1 MKKYLAFLLVIVWE
15 AKAYSQTLQATNDTL
30 KWTFQECLDYALEHN
45 LTIQN
50 AQLNKQT
57 SEANYAKTVNQRL
70 PNLTFNASQKL
81 NQGTTIDPI
90 TSVFTAQ
97 TFHTTSSGF
106 NSQLSLY
113 NGNQLNNKISQSELL
128 VEQNELYV
136 AEAKNN
142 IALSVLE
149 AYVQVLYNK
158 ESLQKEENNQ
168 EISKKNLDWIT
179 EKLDRGALTILDVSN
194 AQVQFSNAS
203 FSVLQAKNNYQKQ
216 LLVLKQLL
224 EIPANQN
231 FEIIE
236 LDQEINNNK
245 IPDKFY
251 VYENAL
257 DKLPEIASSKLQ
269 IEINSKDLLIARGAY
284 LPTLSLSGGLNSG
297 YTSSRPID
305 FGSQYRSNFSTQI
318 GLNLS
323 VPIFDRFQT
332 KYTMKN
338 AELNIEKAK
347 NNVSIAQKATYQK
360 VESAWQSAIMAQGQT
375 ENASNAKEA
384 AKLSY
389 ELGQKKYAQGAASIS
404 DLMISQINYLN
415 AEQSYLQAKYLEIL
429 YIKLLDFYEGKAI
442 KL

>member
-15 AKAYSQTLQATNDTL
+15 AKAHSQTLQATNDTL

-50 AQLNKQT
+50 AHLNKQT

-136 AEAKNN
+136 AEAKNS
-142 IALSVLE
+142 ITLSILE

-179 EKLDRGALTILDVSN
+179 EKFDRGALTILDVSN

-231 FEIIE
+231 FDIIE

-332 KYTMKN
+332 KYTIKN

-389 ELGQKKYAQGAASIS
+389 ELGQKKYVQGAASIS

-429 YIKLLDFYEGKAI
+429 YIKLLDFYEGKVI

>member
-1 MKKYLAFLLVIVWE
+1 MKKYLAFLLIVVWE
-15 AKAYSQTLQATNDTL
+15 AKAYSQTLQATNDTI

-50 AQLNKQT
+50 AHLNKQT
-57 SEANYAKTVNQRL
+57 SEANYAKTVGQRL

-113 NGNQLNNKISQSELL
+113 NGNQLNNRISQSELL
-128 VEQNELYV
+128 VEQNELYI
-136 AEAKNN
+136 AEAKNS

-179 EKLDRGALTILDVSN
+179 EKFDRGALTILDVSN

-216 LLVLKQLL
+216 LLILKQLL

-231 FEIIE
+231 FDIIE

-305 FGSQYRSNFSTQI
+305 FNSQYRSNFSTQI

-332 KYTMKN
+332 KYTIKN

-360 VESAWQSAIMAQGQT
+360 VESAWQSAVMAQGQT

-404 DLMISQINYLN
+404 DLMISQNNYLN

-429 YIKLLDFYEGKAI
+429 YIKLLDFYEGNEI